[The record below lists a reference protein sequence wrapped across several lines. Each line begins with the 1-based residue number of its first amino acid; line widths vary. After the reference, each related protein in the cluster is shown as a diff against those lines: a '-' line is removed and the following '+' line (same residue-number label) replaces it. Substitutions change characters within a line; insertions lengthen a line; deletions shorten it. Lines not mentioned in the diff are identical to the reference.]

1 MVIRKKHISRRT
13 VLRGAGVS
21 IALPFLDAMVPAG
34 TALAKT
40 AAKPLPRMG
49 FFYFPHGAIML
60 KDDNRWSPKQTG
72 TDFEISPILKPL
84 DPFRSHMTIVS
95 NLRNRPAESPDPHG
109 ITPGTWLRCVAP
121 GGTPGGTSADQLAA
135 QHIGQSTPFPSIEVA
150 AEGHPGPSGKA
161 GNMFGNTVSFRTPT
175 QALPMEYDPRKLFY
189 SLFGKGD
196 SPKER
201 KELIS
206 ETSSI
211 LDFTLERAASFKTT
225 LGAAD
230 RAAVDNYLDSVR
242 EVERR
247 VHKMASH
254 DLSGLNL
261 PDPPLGVQD
270 QFPAQQ
276 KMMFDLIA
284 LAYQGNL
291 TRISTYMMAAEA
303 SMKAYTNLGIS
314 EAFHPLSHHGN
325 KPDKLDR
332 LQKIQAYHAK
342 IFGDFL
348 KQLAAMPDGDGT
360 VLDNSILLFG
370 SNMSNSDLHNNDPLP
385 SAIFGK
391 GGGTIKG
398 GQHLSYPHNTPHANL
413 LLTMLI
419 RAGVPIEKFGDS
431 TGELTEI

>member
-21 IALPFLDAMVPAG
+21 IALPFLDAMIPAG

-40 AAKPLPRMG
+40 TAKAAPRMG

-60 KDDNRWSPKQTG
+60 ENDNRWMPTKTG
-72 TDFEISPILKPL
+72 RDFEMSPILKPL
-84 DPFRSHMTIVS
+84 EKFKSQMTVVT

-121 GGTPGGTSADQLAA
+121 GGKPGGTTADQIAA
-135 QHIGQSTPFPSIEVA
+135 QHIGQSTPLPSIEVA
-150 AEGHPGPSGKA
+150 AEGHAGPAGKA

-189 SLFGKGD
+189 ALFGKGD
-196 SPKER
+196 SPAER

-206 ETSSI
+206 EEGSV
-211 LDFTLERAASFKTT
+211 LDYTMERAASFKTV
-225 LGAAD
+225 LGPSD
-230 RAAVDNYLDSVR
+230 RVVLDNYLDSVR

-254 DLSGLNL
+254 DLSNL
-261 PDPPLGVQD
+261 KLPKPPLGVQD
-270 QFPAQQ
+270 KFPEQQ
-276 KMMFDLIA
+276 ALMFDLIA

-303 SMKAYTNLGIS
+303 SMKAYTNLGLS
-314 EAFHPLSHHGN
+314 EAFHPLSHHGF
-325 KPDKLDR
+325 KKEKLDKLV
-332 LQKIQAYHAK
+332 KIQIYHSK
-342 IFGDFL
+342 IFADFL
-348 KQLAAMPDGDGT
+348 TKLAAMPDGDGT
-360 VLDNSILLFG
+360 VLDNSILLYG
-370 SNMSNSDLHNNDPLP
+370 SNMANSQLHDNDPLP
-385 SAIFGK
+385 SAVFGH

-398 GQHLSYPHNTPHANL
+398 GQHLHYPHNTPHANL
-413 LLTMLI
+413 LYTLLL
-419 RAGVPIEKFGDS
+419 RAGVPMEKFGDS
-431 TGELTEI
+431 NGELTEI